1 MCSTCCF
8 NYLRKRSAPPAP
20 PQPVNTEFEENT
32 IWLNKAELEKLI
44 HNEMMHQQ
52 NLNILNQKTPKK
64 DDFQKSTTSSTQNG
78 LGNNHDQMRVIY
90 DI

>member
-1 MCSTCCF
+1 
-8 NYLRKRSAPPAP
+8 
-20 PQPVNTEFEENT
+20 
-32 IWLNKAELEKLI
+32 
-44 HNEMMHQQ
+44 MMHQQ